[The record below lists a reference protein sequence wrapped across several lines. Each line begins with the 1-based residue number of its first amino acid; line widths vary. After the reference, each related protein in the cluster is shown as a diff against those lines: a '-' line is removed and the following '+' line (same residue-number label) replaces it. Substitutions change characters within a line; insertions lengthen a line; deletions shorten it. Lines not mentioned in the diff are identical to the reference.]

1 MTSVTVGALG
11 SGSGGNSFYVE
22 SGGEAVLVDAG
33 FSGLEIARRLR
44 AAGIDPASVAG
55 IFLTHEHGDHVHGA
69 ATFARRHRVVVHA
82 TRGTERNVPSIRR
95 HAARVRHLVAGTPVD
110 VGRFRVTP
118 FSIPHD
124 ASDPVGY
131 VVEVDG
137 CRIALTTDLGHVS
150 ATVAR
155 AWASAD
161 VLVVESNHD
170 VDMLRLGPYPP
181 RLKDRVCSP
190 AGHLSNE
197 ALAGFLATQGKRV
210 RHLLLAHLS
219 KVNNDPSLALLTAQM
234 ALDGAAVAISLAVQ
248 EHPSEPVRP

>member
-1 MTSVTVGALG
+1 MSGIAVGALG
-11 SGSGGNSFYVE
+11 SGSGGNCFYVAA
-22 SGGEAVLVDAG
+22 GNQVVLVDAG

-44 AAGIDPASVAG
+44 LAGHDPHAVAG
-55 IFLTHEHGDHVHGA
+55 IFLTHEHGDHVQGA
-69 ATFARRHRVVVHA
+69 GTFGRRHKVVVHA
-82 TRGTERNVPSIRR
+82 TRGTERHVPSIRR
-95 HAARVRHLVAGTPVD
+95 HGARVRHVDPGTELVLGP
-110 VGRFRVTP
+110 FRVTP

-124 ASDPVGY
+124 ATDPVGY
-131 VVEVDG
+131 LVEVGG
-137 CRIALTTDLGHVS
+137 CRVALTTDLGHVS
-150 ATVAR
+150 AGVAR

-197 ALAGFLATQGKRV
+197 ALAGFLATHRRGV

-219 KVNNDPSLALLTAQM
+219 KINNDPSLALLTAQM
-234 ALDGAAVAISLAVQ
+234 ALDGASVAIALALQ
-248 EHPSEPVRP
+248 EQPSEPIRP

>member
-1 MTSVTVGALG
+1 VSLAIGALG
-11 SGSGGNSFYVE
+11 SGSGGNCFYVAA
-22 SGGEAVLVDAG
+22 GGQVVLVDAG

-44 AAGIDPASVAG
+44 LAGLDPLAVAG

-69 ATFARRHRVVVHA
+69 ATFGRRHKVVVHA
-82 TRGTERNVPSIRR
+82 TRGTERQVPSIRR
-95 HAARVRHLVAGTPVD
+95 HSVRVRHVAPEVELVLGP
-110 VGRFRVTP
+110 FQVTP

-124 ASDPVGY
+124 ATDPVGSL
-131 VVEVDG
+131 VEAEG
-137 CRIALTTDLGHVS
+137 CRIAVTTDLGHVS
-150 ATVAR
+150 SGVAR

-197 ALAGFLATQGKRV
+197 ALAGFLAVHRKRM

-234 ALDGAAVAISLAVQ
+234 ALDGEAVAIVLATQ
-248 EHPSEPVRP
+248 EQPSEPVRP